1 MQEHMPGSTNP
12 MISIQAL
19 LEALWKSRSSGAL
32 YCISAMLGLLFAL
45 WLFDVG
51 FLLGTSVYWQA
62 IAGDTAQHV
71 AGYYY
76 YIQDDWHFPIFFTR
90 NYGYP
95 DGVSII
101 FTDSVP
107 IVSLLVKSLRGLL
120 PGDFNVFGPWLA
132 ACYILQGVGI
142 TALVTALGYRSVA
155 VTVASTL
162 LALAVPAFLIRV
174 ELASLPAQFLLTCA
188 LALYFHLVRGIRLSA
203 AMGAFAVLVL
213 LSLLIH
219 PYLFAMVFAILAAAI
234 AQRVLDQPRWWRS
247 ALAYST
253 ALAVALVVVMYVTG
267 YIGSGAERGTPSE
280 FGSPDTAMDMLAPV
294 LPEGSGIMPWRG
306 DIVSFGADYHNY
318 LGLGLLLL
326 IAVHLLFSRNAIV
339 KGARRHLVLTLL
351 LAGFIVFAMS
361 NTIRVAGTEVVN
373 FPIPGPARW
382 LISQFRASARFFWPV
397 TYMALAAVVV
407 LTAQRFRRPV
417 GTLLLAGA
425 VVLQLL
431 DTAPVRATVSKYSQ
445 GGAIEKLCWTARRGT
460 T

>member
-1 MQEHMPGSTNP
+1 

-45 WLFDVG
+45 WLFDVS
-51 FLLGTSVYWQA
+51 FLLGNSVYWQA

-120 PGDFNVFGPWLA
+120 PGGFNVFGPWLA

-155 VTVASTL
+155 VTIASTL

-253 ALAVALVVVMYVTG
+253 AMAVALV
-267 YIGSGAERGTPSE
+267 SGDVR
-280 FGSPDTAMDMLAPV
+280 
-294 LPEGSGIMPWRG
+294 
-306 DIVSFGADYHNY
+306 H
-318 LGLGLLLL
+318 GLHR
-326 IAVHLLFSRNAIV
+326 IRSRARDAV
-339 KGARRHLVLTLL
+339 
-351 LAGFIVFAMS
+351 
-361 NTIRVAGTEVVN
+361 RV
-373 FPIPGPARW
+373 W
-382 LISQFRASARFFWPV
+382 
-397 TYMALAAVVV
+397 
-407 LTAQRFRRPV
+407 
-417 GTLLLAGA
+417 
-425 VVLQLL
+425 
-431 DTAPVRATVSKYSQ
+431 
-445 GGAIEKLCWTARRGT
+445 
-460 T
+460 